1 MRQDDSNNTIR
12 TKSVLYQADTSQY
25 DNMSLIELLQAIL
38 DGADQHGLYRL
49 ALMKKTRKYTNRVAK
64 PFLVQG
70 SISQSD
76 LDSLQFITLCE
87 VLDSLNTDEQVPIL
101 QRFYSLLKWRLIA
114 NIIDDNDHESNISL
128 PPNVRLYMRKYVKY
142 TRMYE
147 QTHNG
152 TKPPEDVIAKALNMS
167 IKQIRALQ
175 QAYLTQWPEAL
186 DATIKA
192 DDEGQELTIADT
204 LADDFSVEDAVTD
217 CISLKEL
224 RVAIAEE
231 LETMPKVEADAICM
245 KYFDGSAAEDK
256 EALHRAMRKL
266 CQPERMRRLS
276 QYTSNFYG
284 GGWESFKVSFT
295 SRPEAIAIRHDTRG
309 NEK

>member
-1 MRQDDSNNTIR
+1 MRQDDSNNKSR

-49 ALMKKTRKYTNRVAK
+49 ALMKKTRRYTERIAK
-64 PFLVQG
+64 PFLTQG
-70 SISQSD
+70 SISPSD
-76 LDSLQFITLCE
+76 LDSLQFITICE
-87 VLDSLNTDEQVPIL
+87 VTDSLKDDAVPIL
-101 QRFYSLLKWRLIA
+101 KQFYALLKWKLIA
-114 NIIDDNDHESNISL
+114 NIVANADHESAVHL
-128 PPNVRLYMRKYVKY
+128 PSNLRLDIRKYRHFIKNY
-142 TRMYE
+142 KRS
-147 QTHNG
+147 NG
-152 TKPPEDVIAKALNMS
+152 GNTPDDATAAKALKMS
-167 IKQIRALQ
+167 VKQLHALQ

-224 RVAIAEE
+224 RAAILTELEE
-231 LETMPKVEADAICM
+231 LPEDQRKAIRNR
-245 KYFDGSAAEDK
+245 YFNIDGIITDK
-256 EALHRAMRKL
+256 TVLHDAMRNL
-266 CQPERMRRLS
+266 CRPERMRRLS